1 MLWNFLR
8 AQKTLSPSRSRITFV
23 RSCLGRYR
31 YTHLYF
37 LSNQIKS
44 IDFFSMYVRSSSSQA
59 AFQLRNHRR
68 MEADMQKRRSMATTN
83 ETKAASLESYKPQHS
98 KWTSTVPPKKTTS
111 SQRLSHGYDPCAE
124 QNTVGTRFLNQPAPM
139 SS

>member
-23 RSCLGRYR
+23 RSCLG
-31 YTHLYF
+31 TVIHICIF
-37 LSNQIKS
+37 FPIKLKVLN
-44 IDFFSMYVRSSSSQA
+44 FFHVCSSSSQA

-83 ETKAASLESYKPQHS
+83 VTKAASLESYTPQHS

-124 QNTVGTRFLNQPAPM
+124 QNTVGTRFLNQPVPM